1 MPKSSSTGRGS
12 LASALV
18 RSLFWLWYQAAYAL
32 LSVVAAP
39 FLWMKKGGPKRDGL
53 RHYLSTIPGRSTVDL
68 PAVPEASGTNSRT
81 IWVHCVSVGE
91 AMVGA
96 TLVKSMLER
105 LPEDVGVVVTT
116 ITPTGQRQARNGL
129 KRWID
134 DGRVAVAYLPF
145 DLRPL
150 LARFHRRFRPAALIL
165 VEGDFWPLALSDAS
179 RRGLPIAV
187 INGRSSD
194 RAFGRQ
200 QKLGRIIDLIYRHV
214 DVFGVQTADDARRF
228 ASLGVDPG
236 KVHVTGN
243 LKFDAPPPE
252 AKPDLEYVIR
262 RLAGDR
268 PILVAGSTMAA
279 SDGPSEEELVLD
291 AFATVRAAHDAV
303 LVLAARHP
311 ERFGRVA
318 ELVAQRGLTSVRR
331 SEADQA
337 ESLVS
342 SSESAPAVVVLDTL
356 GELSRVYCLAR
367 AAFIGGTLVPTGG
380 HNPLEPAQFAV
391 PTVVGPSMH
400 NFREMAEIFDR
411 EEAWARVDDSVG
423 LALQWSA
430 WLSDESSARAV
441 GARAKKLLEDG
452 AGATDRSLEMLE
464 PLLRRVVGD
473 LT

>member
-1 MPKSSSTGRGS
+1 MPKSSSSGRDS

-18 RSLFWLWYQAAYAL
+18 RSLLWLGYQAAYAL
-32 LSVVAAP
+32 LSLVAAP

-68 PAVPEASGTNSRT
+68 PAAPCGSRAV
-81 IWVHCVSVGE
+81 WVHCVSVGE

-96 TLVKSMLER
+96 TLVEAMLER
-105 LPEDVGVVVTT
+105 LPEDLGVVVTT

-129 KRWID
+129 KRWIES
-134 DGRVAVAYLPF
+134 GRVAVAYLPF

-187 INGRSSD
+187 VNGRSSD

-200 QKLGRIIDLIYRHV
+200 QKLGRLVDLIYRHV
-214 DVFGVQTADDARRF
+214 DVFGVQTEDDARRF
-228 ASLGVDPG
+228 AALGVDPETI
-236 KVHVTGN
+236 HVTGN

-252 AKPDLEYVIR
+252 EKPRLEETIQ
-262 RLAGDR
+262 RLVGDR
-268 PILVAGSTMAA
+268 PILVAGSTMAS
-279 SDGPSEEELVLD
+279 SDGPSEEDLVLD
-291 AFATVRAAHDAV
+291 AFETVRRSQDGENDAV

-318 ELVAQRGLTSVRR
+318 ELVAQRELPFVRR
-331 SEADQA
+331 SEADEA
-337 ESLVS
+337 PG
-342 SSESAPAVVVLDTL
+342 SAPAVIVLDTL

-411 EEAWARVDDSVG
+411 EGAWARVDDAAG
-423 LALQWSA
+423 LARQWSS

-441 GARAKKLLEDG
+441 GERAKRLLEDG
-452 AGATDRSLEMLE
+452 AGATFRSLEMLD
-464 PLLRRVVGD
+464 PILRQAVGD
-473 LT
+473 LA